1 MPARD
6 PTDIVG
12 WMRALWPTVVAPLID
27 ALRPSEVIEFGDDA
41 HFNEMLAAAAG
52 AFDGVVVRGDDPGLV
67 EIPAPDLALVY
78 GEPNWYS
85 VTDRLDQLVAI
96 SRGRD
101 AQFPVTLVHGVD
113 WPTGRRD
120 SYPNPDAIPTEARQ
134 PHRTEDGVERAL
146 DRHDLRNGVL
156 TAVEDFLDRFGD
168 DLEAIHLPGLGGV
181 AILVP
186 AQRLKGKGSR
196 PLKRLIA
203 GWRLSPEALEQIATI
218 DAERARAIGDLDGLQ
233 TELDTA
239 RAGRAV
245 QAATAEAELRS
256 QVKKL
261 ARRNAKLTEELAR
274 QEARLERLV
283 GSGATDEPLQA
294 VGLQLRDFGASRS
307 LEDPSQ
313 PQPLDRK
320 RILLGESALPADGT
334 EPLHAIVRAVGD
346 ADRLR
351 RCIWSLLARC
361 DRPLRLTLVV
371 APECDAEVRRLV
383 DAISVAE
390 PLIRIAGSVPE
401 DDTSQWRLRVEEP
414 VTFSHQA
421 VENLLAAAGEAP
433 HPVAALAEEAVGAPA
448 WIGPDAVALLLA
460 GERRRDTGLGAA
472 PCSAIAPGVAAA
484 APGAVALDSV
494 VVAGGAHV
502 DRAASPLA
510 EEIED
515 ALNDEQELAAT
526 IRTRLTDPLAIAY
539 FLPGLPEGGSGGT
552 HSIFQEALALDSLGA
567 RVRVLVGDEF
577 AGRAVEL
584 YPEAD
589 ELVHAYASTEA
600 FGAGLEDFDVV
611 VATEAPSARLVNEYV
626 RSRNGVVG
634 AYYVQ
639 DYEPLFAPRGS
650 PSADTAILSYRRA
663 ESLLLFA
670 KTHWIAN
677 TVGSAHAVPVAKVS
691 PSLDRGVFNATDDR
705 ESGATPIRVA
715 AMIRP
720 RTPRRRAA
728 ETVSALAGL
737 KGNLGEKVE
746 SLGFGCTIDEFEA
759 LPGGEGV
766 ECLGVLS
773 REEVAQLLR
782 RCDLFLDLSSY
793 QAFGR
798 TGLEAM
804 ACGCVPLLPIIGGVS
819 EYAVGD
825 WNALV
830 LDTGDADQ
838 VEAASKSLIEDPER
852 LQRLRRNGL
861 QTAES
866 FSAVRAAAS
875 QYACFAARR
884 AAIEPS

>member
-1 MPARD
+1 MLSRD

-27 ALRPSEVIEFGDDA
+27 TLRPSGVIEFGDDV

-52 AFDGVVVRGDDPGLV
+52 AFDGVVVRGDDPGLM

-120 SYPNPDAIPTEARQ
+120 SYPNLNAIPTEARQ

-146 DRHDLRNGVL
+146 DRHDLRNGVM

-168 DLEAIHLPGLGGV
+168 DLEAVHLPGLGGV

-186 AQRLKGKGSR
+186 DQRLKGKGSR
-196 PLKRLIA
+196 PLNRLIA

-218 DAERARAIGDLDGLQ
+218 DSERARAIKDLDGLQ

-239 RAGRAV
+239 RAGQAV
-245 QAATAEAELRS
+245 QAAAAEAELRS
-256 QVKKL
+256 QVKEL
-261 ARRNAKLTEELAR
+261 ALRNAELTEKLAR

-294 VGLQLRDFGASRS
+294 VGLQLRDFGASGS

-313 PQPLDRK
+313 PLPLDRK
-320 RILLGESALPADGT
+320 RILLGESALPADGA

-361 DRPLRLTLVV
+361 DRSLRLTLVV
-371 APECDAEVRRLV
+371 APECDAELRGLV
-383 DAISVAE
+383 DAITVAE
-390 PLIRIAGSVPE
+390 PLIRVAGSAP
-401 DDTSQWRLRVEEP
+401 DDDASQWRLRIDEP

-421 VENLLAAAGEAP
+421 VENLLAAASEAS

-448 WIGPDAVALLLA
+448 WAGPDALSLLLA
-460 GERRRDTGLGAA
+460 GERRGEMSLGAA
-472 PCSAIAPGVAAA
+472 PCTAIAPGVADS
-484 APGAVALDSV
+484 APGAIALDSV
-494 VVAGGAHV
+494 VVAGGAYL
-502 DRAASPLA
+502 DRADSPFA
-510 EEIED
+510 DETGQ
-515 ALNDEQELAAT
+515 ALDGEQELASA
-526 IRTRLTDPLAIAY
+526 IGTRLTDPLAIAY
-539 FLPGLPEGGSGGT
+539 CLPGLPEGGSGGT

-584 YPEAD
+584 YPEAE
-589 ELVHAYASTEA
+589 ELIHAYASTEA
-600 FGAGLEDFDVV
+600 FGPGLEGFDVV
-611 VATEAPSARLVNEYV
+611 VATEAPSARLVNEHV
-626 RSRNGVVG
+626 RSRDGVVG

-639 DYEPLFAPRGS
+639 DYEPLFAPDGS

-691 PSLDRGVFNATDDR
+691 PSLDRGVFNATDR
-705 ESGATPIRVA
+705 ESGTTPVRVA

-728 ETVSALAGL
+728 ETVSALARL
-737 KGNLGEKVE
+737 KGDLGERVE
-746 SLGFGCTIDEFEA
+746 CLGFGCSGEEFEA
-759 LPGGEGV
+759 LPGTEGI
-766 ECLGVLS
+766 ECLGILS
-773 REEVAQLLR
+773 RAEVAQLLR

-804 ACGCVPLLPIIGGVS
+804 ACGCVPLLPIIGGVT
-819 EYAVGD
+819 EYAVRD

-830 LDTGDADQ
+830 LDTEDADQ
-838 VEAASKSLIEDPER
+838 VDAAAKSLIEDPER
-852 LQRLRRNGL
+852 LQRFRRNGL
-861 QTAES
+861 QTADS